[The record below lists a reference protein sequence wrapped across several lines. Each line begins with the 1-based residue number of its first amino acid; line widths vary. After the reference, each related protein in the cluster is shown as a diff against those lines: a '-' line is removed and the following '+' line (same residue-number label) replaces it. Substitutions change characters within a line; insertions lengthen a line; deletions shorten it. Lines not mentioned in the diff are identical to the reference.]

1 MMAKTS
7 NRTTLVT
14 LLGGLLACIVLLP
27 AVAQDTPVIKIA
39 RLKGTVE
46 AAHAEETSRQWV
58 AASVGQELTEGW
70 RLRTSADSKV
80 QLVFPRDNVVI
91 LKENSVLYV
100 DELDLGGGA
109 NLEADQGS
117 LLVQLANALAP
128 GSDFELETPTA
139 LAVVRG
145 TTYGADHIDDY
156 GVTFYGYHGQVEV
169 FDIGQLFDPVM
180 LTPGQAVDVFAGE
193 GPSQPYGAGG
203 AGADFLNSA
212 LDPTGYEATTLSLM
226 PLHAKLQQ
234 LHIRLNQLD
243 EQLATYE
250 AEWARYDSKDQV
262 QQQLLLYLQVLRLRE
277 RLDDLADEYAGLVEP
292 AAEPAGLGGLF
303 AELAAALAERETG
316 VDQEGAAF
324 SEVVDVADEYFAGE
338 PGPQDIGL
346 ALAAVAHQFAD
357 LYLRLYEFEFGAE
370 PLVTDNQELVDELAG
385 LIGSGDPALG
395 LRWGVF
401 DTDNDGVNDAD
412 ELVIGSDP
420 LVDNEAE
427 GFIEL
432 IAPDDGGEADYPA
445 DESITFEFE
454 PLDSDAVAGY
464 DLLLEAGGQQ
474 WLRRGVAASE
484 DVDLDL
490 LVGTNGAFSEQAG
503 GATALSVSWLVIA
516 RLDAS
521 AAGSGR
527 YTTSRQASLSVLN
540 VTSLTRELTIN
551 LPESTGVVTVNL
563 EETGTATVAPEET
576 VTVRGTIEGA
586 DNLGSWE
593 LTIVYDPSVLVFES
607 GRRLGL
613 FGDTT
618 LFFGDQLGG
627 VLTISG
633 SVPAGADFG
642 VTGDGD
648 IFELEFFANAVGS
661 SLVEIDELELTGF
674 FGAEIDAEIGT
685 SVDIDVY

>member
-1 MMAKTS
+1 MAKTS

-14 LLGGLLACIVLLP
+14 LLGGLFACIVLLP

-46 AAHAEETSRQWV
+46 AAHAEETSREWV

-70 RLRTSADSKV
+70 RLRTGADSKV

-100 DELDLGGGA
+100 DQLDLGGGA

-145 TTYGADHIDDY
+145 TTYGADNIGDY
-156 GVTFYGYHGQVEV
+156 GVTFYGYHGQVEI
-169 FDIGQLFDPVM
+169 FDSGQMFEPVL
-180 LTPGQAVDVFAGE
+180 LTAGQAVDVFAGE
-193 GPSQPYGAGG
+193 APSQPYGAGD
-203 AGADFLNSA
+203 AGADFLNAA
-212 LDPTGYEATTLSLM
+212 LDPTGYEATTIALM

-243 EQLATYE
+243 EELATYE

-262 QQQLLLYLQVLRLRE
+262 PEQLLLYLQVLRLRE
-277 RLDDLADEYAGLVEP
+277 RLDDLADEYADLVEP

-303 AELAAALAERETG
+303 ADLSAALAEREIG

-324 SEVVDVADEYFAGE
+324 RDVVDAVDEHFDGG
-338 PGPQDIGL
+338 PGPEDIGL
-346 ALAAVAHQFAD
+346 ALAAVAHQFSD
-357 LYLRLYEFEFGAE
+357 LYFRLYEFEFAAE
-370 PLVTDNQELVDELAG
+370 PLVTDNQELVDELASA
-385 LIGSGDPALG
+385 IDTGDPALG

-432 IAPDDGGEADYPA
+432 IAPDDGDEVDYPA
-445 DESITFEFE
+445 DEAITFEFE
-454 PLDSDAVAGY
+454 PLDSDAVTGY
-464 DLLLEAGGQQ
+464 DLLVEANGQQ
-474 WLRRGVAASE
+474 WLRQGVDPSE

-490 LVGTNGAFSEQAG
+490 LVGNGGAFAEQAS
-503 GATALSVSWLVIA
+503 GAAALTVSWQVIA

-521 AAGSGR
+521 AAASGP
-527 YTTSRQASLSVLN
+527 YHTSRQAALSVLN

-551 LPESTGVVTVNL
+551 LPEPADVVVVNL
-563 EETGTATVAPEET
+563 EEAGSATVAPEET

-586 DNLGSWE
+586 ANLGSWE
-593 LTIVYDPSVLVFES
+593 ITIVYDPSVLVFES

-633 SVPAGADFG
+633 SVPAGADTG

-648 IFELEFFANAVGS
+648 IFELEFFANTVGS
-661 SLVEIDELELTGF
+661 STVEIDALNLTGF
-674 FGAEIDAEIGT
+674 FGADIDAEIGT